1 MCLLQV
7 VLTQKQFIMYQ
18 QNNAIGNANN
28 IICGLGFGPFD
39 FTTPGLNILK
49 GKVVDYSTN
58 KPLSGAHV
66 YYIKNG
72 KEIGVITNQNGE
84 YELEASPND
93 VITISFMGYEPIQ
106 DLASKIG
113 EVEYL
118 STKAEQLKTIYLTDK
133 KPVNKSLLLGVG
145 VAAALII
152 GVSLANSE
160 DKTE

>member
-7 VLTQKQFIMYQ
+7 VLTQKQFIMYNQ
-18 QNNAIGNANN
+18 TNAFGNFSNMDFD
-28 IICGLGFGPFD
+28 LGISPFT
-39 FTTPGLNILK
+39 FPTLGSNTLR
-49 GKVVDYSTN
+49 GKVVDYTTN
-58 KPLSGAHV
+58 KPLENAHV
-66 YYIKNG
+66 YYFKNG
-72 KEIGVITNQNGE
+72 IKEGVTTNVNGD
-84 YELEASPND
+84 YQLEVPANSL
-93 VITISFMGYEPIQ
+93 VTISFLGYETIQ
-106 DLASKIG
+106 DTASNIG

-133 KPVNKSLLLGVG
+133 KPVNKNLLLGVG